1 MPGVV
6 RARRHRH
13 TDIGIH
19 AFLLSTVAV
28 LFMRTYVV
36 RFFWRKH
43 PCFSSDRQGVAH
55 ATLSSFLTSTPMPW
69 P

>member
-36 RFFWRKH
+36 RFFLA
-43 PCFSSDRQGVAH
+43 Q
-55 ATLSSFLTSTPMPW
+55 TPLLFQ
-69 P
+69 